1 MQYVYTKTYNFL
13 FLSNFQD
20 QCGLIEKYLIQ
31 LRLRTTNS
39 LRRPFQR
46 LFWPWM
52 NATFAINDSFLY
64 GHNLQ
69 YKNSSFLLK
78 KKWIGLL
85 HFCCTH
91 FDNKLVLSGIWK
103 CNFLKRLLSTWME
116 LLKIFFSLYCFL
128 LTLNEITYDKLL
140 TSGAKI
146 SFDRYTSAAE
156 ISFNNKSSYWMEK
169 NFSSDYISN
178 SMRESLILQN

>member
-39 LRRPFQR
+39 LRRSFQR

-64 GHNLQ
+64 GYNLR

-78 KKWIGLL
+78 KKMNWLIAFLL
-85 HFCCTH
+85 LPFLITSLSCLQFEDAIFWKDFC
-91 FDNKLVLSGIWK
+91 LG
-103 CNFLKRLLSTWME
+103 LSTWSHGWSYSSYC
-116 LLKIFFSLYCFL
+116 KHFSLTCFL
-128 LTLNEITYDKLL
+128 LVVTLHEITFDKVL

-146 SFDRYTSAAE
+146 SFDR
-156 ISFNNKSSYWMEK
+156 
-169 NFSSDYISN
+169 
-178 SMRESLILQN
+178 